1 MKRILLVFAVAVVG
15 LVGLSSLPRSGE
27 AGNIPTWEDLAP
39 GCFDVTG
46 DGYVDLANDIF
57 GVIQK
62 YQTEPGD
69 ADYSLLY
76 DVSGGG
82 VVDLTNDI
90 LGTILAYD
98 TYCDEIDT
106 QVVLATAG
114 MMRYQDCDD
123 AVADGYGPNSGGVWV
138 PNMGIHISKNSNIN
152 LPFYDGSPENLA
164 LAPED
169 QQHQLTNPFGIVC
182 TEKQGGQ
189 SGRPDQLIGA
199 WYIVPTGPTAFIYG
213 FNGTPQSTEVFPV
226 GFGDS
231 NDDEDSLSESGEPDA
246 DCVGLCNSG
255 WHLHHNLC
263 VGNGFLNEL
272 GEAPNNFGATDQ
284 EINEYCINILGGF
297 ITINPY
303 GWMLHFYNF
312 IPNPDGRFFKWN
324 ANPDLQRYMPPLQ

>member
-1 MKRILLVFAVAVVG
+1 MKRLLLVFAVAVVG
-15 LVGLSSLPRSGE
+15 LVSLSALPRSGE
-27 AGNIPTWEDLAP
+27 AGNIPTWPDLAP

-57 GVIQK
+57 GVIMK

-82 VVDLTNDI
+82 IVDLTNDI

-98 TYCDEIDT
+98 TYCTDIDT

-114 MMRYQDCDD
+114 MQRYQDCDD
-123 AVADGYGPNSGGVWV
+123 AIADGYGGVQPTGVWV
-138 PNMGIHISKNSNIN
+138 PNMGIHISKTSNIN
-152 LPFYDGSPENLA
+152 LPFYDGSDENLA

-169 QQHQLTNPFGIVC
+169 QQHQLTNPFGLVC

-189 SGRPDQLIGA
+189 AGRPDQLIGA
-199 WYIVPTGPTAFIYG
+199 WYIIPTNDTAWLYNLLG
-213 FNGTPQSTEVFPV
+213 ANLQPPHQPNDLQPV

-231 NDDEDSLSESGEPDA
+231 NVDEDNLSETGLPDN
-246 DCVGLCNSG
+246 DCVGFCNSG
-255 WHLHHNLC
+255 WHIHWNLC
-263 VGNGFLNEL
+263 VGNGFLTEL
-272 GEAPNNFGATDQ
+272 GEDFPNAQT
-284 EINEYCINILGGF
+284 YCVETLGGF
-297 ITINPY
+297 VLINPY

-312 IPNPDGRFFKWN
+312 IPNPEGRFFKWN
-324 ANPDLQRYMPPLQ
+324 SNPDLQQYMPPLQ